1 MGSHHITRMVAVAAD
16 YGAEELERLLSI
28 VEDHGIN
35 LDAYVADDAGVYLF
49 CDDPDRLKQVISDA
63 DFFSQIV
70 DVLSIEVDN
79 RPGQVRGIMSKF
91 KEAGVQVLSL
101 FGMGIEQSGRIFLRV
116 GDVPAAVAALG

>member
-1 MGSHHITRMVAVAAD
+1 MGKHSITRMVAVAAGS
-16 YGAEELERLLSI
+16 GAEELDRLLSV

-49 CDDPDRLKQVISDA
+49 SDDPERLKQVIADA

-79 RPGQVRGIMSKF
+79 RPGQVRGIMSRF
-91 KEAGVQVLSL
+91 KDAGVQVLSL
-101 FGMGIEQSGRIFLRV
+101 FGMGIDQSGRIFLRV
-116 GDVPAAVAALG
+116 GDVDAAVKALA